1 MHSGRVPLLLLGRS
15 HLYRFIQIFLKFAKI
30 YDKILKIFVKNWP
43 DQILVKAQSKESKKL
58 PPHYSEKVKT
68 KIQQSPGQPAKQE
81 TAAAENNKNIHRHT
95 TQLAHPG
102 FISLHAVFP
111 PLYALSSSRN
121 NNNFLK

>member
-1 MHSGRVPLLLLGRS
+1 MVDGGCMGDGGWRVDLPFAIISETIVSLLSPPEPQTTPRNSSHNSIDKSQPGRR
-15 HLYRFIQIFLKFAKI
+15 
-30 YDKILKIFVKNWP
+30 
-43 DQILVKAQSKESKKL
+43 
-58 PPHYSEKVKT
+58 PPA
-68 KIQQSPGQPAKQE
+68 SPSQPAEQE